1 MPTARLH
8 RTSFGGNWESGSRL
22 RRHRLRPIVRN
33 NEQKSGCG
41 PDRPDG
47 SRGCRLQPTSPTG
60 PSVEEASSHCHCIV
74 AALSIQC
81 ETITVPVNSVDVAWI
96 VRIRFYLPPQASNQI
111 IDTACE
117 RNVLVAPDFPEGFI
131 PGYDLAGARAHVAQH
146 LDFALAER
154 DLLVVAFGRIVIEV
168 DVQGT

>member
-8 RTSFGGNWESGSRL
+8 RTSFGGNWESGNR
-22 RRHRLRPIVRN
+22 RQRHRLRPIVRS

-47 SRGCRLQPTSPTG
+47 SRGYRLQQTSPTG
-60 PSVEEASSHCHCIV
+60 PSVEETSSHCHCIV

-81 ETITVPVNSVDVAWI
+81 ETITVAVNGVDVAWI
-96 VRIRFYLPPQASNQI
+96 VRIRFDLPSQASNQI

-117 RNVLVAPDFPEGFI
+117 RDVLVAPYVPEEFI
-131 PGYDLAGARAHVAQH
+131 PGYDLAGAGAHVTQH

-154 DLLVVAFGRIVIEV
+154 DLLVVALRRIVIEV